1 MTGSP
6 FGVWTVPEPASSPC
20 QAPPGY
26 WDATESEPSEPMPP
40 PAKRTVLFLGTAN
53 HDRSRAA
60 ELVFNALAGRMGLP
74 WVAVSRGLAIGA
86 GRKPK
91 GPMAAGTVK
100 VLEGQG
106 IRSADFGRA
115 PMAVTAADF
124 ESAARVVAVN
134 RPEHEPVLR
143 DQFPDLV
150 DAVEYWQVAP
160 GDLAAVEQ
168 QILGLVT
175 RLLGGRMDAPE
186 MPPVPQPPKKVL
198 TAKVGRETAAR
209 RGKGVTTVS
218 DLPLSE
224 AELLELA
231 AALKQRC
238 GTGGTVKDGRIE
250 IQGDNRD
257 RVMAELVKLGYQVK
271 RAGG

>member
-1 MTGSP
+1 MG
-6 FGVWTVPEPASSPC
+6 FVPVAEPASSPC

-26 WDATESEPSEPMPP
+26 WDATESEPSAPMPP

-60 ELVFNALAGRMGLP
+60 ELVFNALSGRMGLP
-74 WVAVSRGLAIGA
+74 WVAVSRGLAVGV

-91 GPMAAGTVK
+91 GPMAAATVK

-106 IRSADFGRA
+106 IRSAEFGRA

-124 ESAARVVAVN
+124 ESAARVVAMN
-134 RPEHEPVLR
+134 RSEHEPVLR
-143 DQFPDLV
+143 ERFPDRA
-150 DAVEYWQVAP
+150 DAVEYWDVAP
-160 GDLAAVEQ
+160 GDLATVEQ
-168 QILGLVT
+168 QIMGLVT
-175 RLLGGRMDAPE
+175 RLIGGRTDAPE
-186 MPPVPQPPKKVL
+186 PPPASESPKKVL
-198 TAKVGRETAAR
+198 TARVGRETAGR

-218 DLPLSE
+218 GLPLSE
-224 AELLELA
+224 TGLLDLA
-231 AALKQRC
+231 AALKLRC